1 VSGFGFLNLQQG
13 ELQANAIAP
22 WGGIGFV
29 KLGGTNGTALLRPY
43 SSDNLALGNNPSQNM
58 FFTLVGTNGV
68 ISSTDA
74 SGVGRTTTI
83 NLPIGEDQAGRGVTF
98 EGLGTVVL
106 NTNNTYSG
114 TTWLKGGTLQASHAG
129 GLTNTSVEIVGS
141 ATLIAGGPLKALKV
155 SAGQATVQ
163 ATTGRDVKIG
173 AFTRNS
179 NTVTRFSG
187 PASPTPGNGIT
198 LPSGITNTNG
208 IIGGYATMNTTSWAY
223 VNGSGMLD
231 ALPASDYVK
240 SSVAGTTPANYAN
253 TNIDVDVSQ
262 SVAGNIT
269 PNSLR
274 FMVGSASLTLPSTGT
289 NIIQSGGILIAN
301 AGNNQ
306 LTGGRVTSGL
316 GDGSLTVFHESGG
329 SFYLSSLLV
338 DNGSSPLTLVKAGAG
353 LLAFNNGVN
362 YTGDTFILG
371 GALSFPAGSQL
382 RGGDYS
388 GRIVLGTGG
397 SFSYG
402 SAASQILRGVIS
414 GAGSM
419 SKSDPNGTLTLYG
432 TNTYSGNT
440 SVSAGRL
447 NINGSGMSPLVLT
460 GGSVVLNGTS
470 SGDASVKTAT
480 LEVNGVLNG
489 TVSAPTNSV
498 VTIGA
503 AGLLNGSLVA
513 GTNCAVTVSGT
524 VSGSVSVLGTNC
536 VMNGTVGGSLTIA
549 SNALIRANG
558 QVAGNTIMSGAKYAA
573 TLLDDQGGCT
583 LLQTV
588 GALNLTGAT
597 LTLADPGANLVK
609 RGPAGYVLMTY
620 GSRTGV
626 FASVTSD
633 RNTKITY
640 DDALGEVRVHYLASG
655 TMIRVL

>member
-1 VSGFGFLNLQQG
+1 
-13 ELQANAIAP
+13 
-22 WGGIGFV
+22 
-29 KLGGTNGTALLRPY
+29 
-43 SSDNLALGNNPSQNM
+43 
-58 FFTLVGTNGV
+58 
-68 ISSTDA
+68 
-74 SGVGRTTTI
+74 
-83 NLPIGEDQAGRGVTF
+83 
-98 EGLGTVVL
+98 
-106 NTNNTYSG
+106 
-114 TTWLKGGTLQASHAG
+114 
-129 GLTNTSVEIVGS
+129 
-141 ATLIAGGPLKALKV
+141 
-155 SAGQATVQ
+155 
-163 ATTGRDVKIG
+163 
-173 AFTRNS
+173 
-179 NTVTRFSG
+179 
-187 PASPTPGNGIT
+187 
-198 LPSGITNTNG
+198 
-208 IIGGYATMNTTSWAY
+208 
-223 VNGSGMLD
+223 
-231 ALPASDYVK
+231 
-240 SSVAGTTPANYAN
+240 
-253 TNIDVDVSQ
+253 
-262 SVAGNIT
+262 
-269 PNSLR
+269 
-274 FMVGSASLTLPSTGT
+274 MVGSASLTLPSTGT